1 MKNLLNVLFILLFIS
16 SCSDTDNSA
25 FPEINDEEENN
36 TEKIIP
42 LKLEIEDT
50 RKNIFD
56 YAVFGLFP
64 NDYFIMFSLSDV
76 YDSITWKVSNLDG
89 SLKIFKQTEGS
100 AKFIRQWSHSFYSPG
115 KYKTYVSGYKNKE
128 VISSDTVEIE
138 ITNTKDFLCYNWK
151 DIKGPTGAVGYE
163 NVLKRFMTLSRMRIC
178 IKESPS
184 VSLYIRDKEK
194 DDRPAFLI
202 RSKKILTDYINSL
215 YNTTP
220 VYDETDDILLKKR
233 EELFVYKEENTYPL
247 CIWITPKSRI
257 VLIKNEKV

>member
-64 NDYFIMFSLSDV
+64 NDYFIMFSLFDI

-89 SLKIFKQTEGS
+89 SLKIFKHTEGS
-100 AKFIRQWSHSFYSPG
+100 ANFIRQWSHSFYSPG
-115 KYKTYVSGYKNKE
+115 KYKAYVSGYKN
-128 VISSDTVEIE
+128 
-138 ITNTKDFLCYNWK
+138 
-151 DIKGPTGAVGYE
+151 
-163 NVLKRFMTLSRMRIC
+163 
-178 IKESPS
+178 
-184 VSLYIRDKEK
+184 
-194 DDRPAFLI
+194 
-202 RSKKILTDYINSL
+202 LTSNQQ
-215 YNTTP
+215 
-220 VYDETDDILLKKR
+220 
-233 EELFVYKEENTYPL
+233 
-247 CIWITPKSRI
+247 
-257 VLIKNEKV
+257 

>member
-16 SCSDTDNSA
+16 SCSDTDNST

-64 NDYFIMFSLSDV
+64 NDYFIMFSLFDI

-89 SLKIFKQTEGS
+89 SLKIFKHTEGS
-100 AKFIRQWSHSFYSPG
+100 ANFIRQWSHSFYSPG
-115 KYKTYVSGYKNKE
+115 KYKAYVSGYKNKE

-151 DIKGPTGAVGYE
+151 DIKGSIGHATGYE
-163 NVLKRFMTLSRMRIC
+163 DVL
-178 IKESPS
+178 
-184 VSLYIRDKEK
+184 
-194 DDRPAFLI
+194 
-202 RSKKILTDYINSL
+202 N
-215 YNTTP
+215 
-220 VYDETDDILLKKR
+220 DIAVR
-233 EELFVYKEENTYPL
+233 
-247 CIWITPKSRI
+247 
-257 VLIKNEKV
+257 

>member
-163 NVLKRFMTLSRMRIC
+163 NVLNDYDFITSTSVQICYYTFKRC
-178 IKESPS
+178 
-184 VSLYIRDKEK
+184 
-194 DDRPAFLI
+194 
-202 RSKKILTDYINSL
+202 NS
-215 YNTTP
+215 
-220 VYDETDDILLKKR
+220 
-233 EELFVYKEENTYPL
+233 
-247 CIWITPKSRI
+247 
-257 VLIKNEKV
+257 